1 MNSTNDEYNWGNQR
15 INAFEPMTHQVAYRS
30 VDFMSDK
37 EIHDIGYRDEIELQ
51 NFIDQ
56 NFMLYEAG
64 E

>member
-1 MNSTNDEYNWGNQR
+1 MNSTNDEYNWSNQR
-15 INAFEPMTHQVAYRS
+15 INAFEPMTHQDAYRS

-37 EIHDIGYRDEIELQ
+37 EIQDIGYRDEIELQ

-64 E
+64 A